1 MLVRTTLAAALVAA
15 LTVTAGADDWP
26 QWMGPKRDNVW
37 PETGILDAFPKG
49 GPKVVWRVPAG
60 SGYAGPAV
68 AGGKVYVP
76 DFVTDAT
83 VADPKLAT
91 DNFARKAY
99 GGTERVLCLDEA
111 TGKVLWKHEYPV
123 TTTVSYPSGP
133 RATPTVHAGKVYT
146 LGAMGNLIAF
156 DAATGKVLWQHDLP
170 AEYKTKPAL
179 WGYAAHPLI
188 DGQKLITLVGGE
200 GSHVVAFDK
209 DTGKELWK
217 AGTQKEQ
224 GYSPPVIFEAA
235 GKRQLV
241 VTGPEAVRAYDPE
254 TGKQLWTTPYTATSG
269 SIIMT
274 PVKSGDSL
282 FIGGYQGKSL
292 LLKLKSDA
300 PGVEVVF
307 KDDGGMGIS
316 PVNVQPFQDGDIMYG
331 YDEGGKFRAVSVAT
345 GERLWE
351 SPGPLGKVLG
361 SGTAFPVKN
370 GDRYFFFAETGE
382 LVIGT
387 LSKEGY
393 KEQGRAKLLDP
404 TNNAFGRPVVWCAPA
419 YANKRVYVRND
430 KEMICVDLAK

>member
-1 MLVRTTLAAALVAA
+1 
-15 LTVTAGADDWP
+15 
-26 QWMGPKRDNVW
+26 MGPKRDNVW
-37 PETGILDAFPKG
+37 RETGVLDAFPAG
-49 GPKVVWRVPAG
+49 GPKEVWRVPAG

-68 AGGKVYVP
+68 AGGKVYLP
-76 DFVTDAT
+76 DFKTDAV
-83 VADPKLAT
+83 VADPNPKVSI

-99 GGTERVLCLDEA
+99 RGTERVLCLDEA
-111 TGKVLWKHEYPV
+111 TGKELWMYEYPV
-123 TTTVSYPSGP
+123 TTNVSYPSGP
-133 RATPTVHAGKVYT
+133 RCTPTVHEGKVYT

-156 DAATGKVLWQHDLP
+156 DAASGKVLWQHDLP

-188 DGQKLITLVGGE
+188 DGRKLITLAGGE

-209 DTGKELWK
+209 DTGKEIWK

-224 GYSPPVIFEAA
+224 GYSPPVIIEAA

-254 TGKQLWTTPYTATSG
+254 TGEQLWTTRYDASSG
-269 SIIMT
+269 SVIMT
-274 PVKSGDSL
+274 PVKSGDFL
-282 FIGGYQGKSL
+282 YVGGYSGKSL
-292 LLKLKSDA
+292 LLKLKQDA

-331 YDEGGKFRAVSVAT
+331 YDEGGNLRAVSATT
-345 GERLWE
+345 GERLWQ
-351 SPGPLGKVLG
+351 SPGPVGPRPLG
-361 SGTAFPVKN
+361 SGTAFIVKN

-387 LSKEGY
+387 LGKDGY
-393 KEQGRAKLLDP
+393 KEQGRAKLVAP
-404 TNNAFGRPVVWCAPA
+404 TNNAFGRSVVWSSPA
-419 YANKRVYVRND
+419 YANKRIYVRND
-430 KEMICVDLAK
+430 KELACFDLAK